1 MHKQFSRYKK
11 GNKEGTTQL
20 AQSCNPDFIAGKLL
34 LEKINKQAVKHKK
47 INAKKFLLTLK
58 TKKLQECIIPSII
71 AIYYKDDTN
80 ITKMLVKKCIS
91 KFLKF
96 VYQIS

>member
-1 MHKQFSRYKK
+1 M
-11 GNKEGTTQL
+11 
-20 AQSCNPDFIAGKLL
+20 
-34 LEKINKQAVKHKK
+34 
-47 INAKKFLLTLK
+47 K

-71 AIYYKDDTN
+71 EIYYKDETN